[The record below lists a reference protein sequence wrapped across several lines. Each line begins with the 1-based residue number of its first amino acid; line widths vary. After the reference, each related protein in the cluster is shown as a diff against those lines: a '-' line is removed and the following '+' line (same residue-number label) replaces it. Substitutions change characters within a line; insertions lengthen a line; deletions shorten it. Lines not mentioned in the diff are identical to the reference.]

1 MARGGALTV
10 GSSLGLRVLGVVA
23 VGVVLRPPIVS
34 VGPVLVEVRA
44 DLGLSAAEVS
54 LLTALPV
61 LCFGAGAF
69 AGPWAARRL
78 GMEGALAV
86 VLALLA
92 VSALVR
98 VSAGAT
104 VLFAGTL
111 VVGLAIAVA
120 NVLLPAVVKADF
132 PRRVGLVMGLY
143 TGTLSGA
150 AALSALVAVPVADW
164 TGLGW
169 RAALGMWGVVA
180 VVALL
185 AWLPQLAGRR
195 SQPGDVPAPHPAG
208 RLLASPVAL
217 AVTAYMGVQSLAF
230 YAVLTWLPAL
240 LRDNGYAPGTA
251 GALLSLATVLGIPMG
266 LVVPPLAARMLD
278 QRLLTVVV
286 AGATATGFLGLL
298 VAPATA
304 TVLWVVL
311 IGVGLGSSFP
321 LALLL
326 VVLRSSSPA
335 VARQLSAMAQ
345 GFGYLVA
352 AAGPFVLG
360 VVREASGGW
369 ALPMALLVVAA
380 TVQAATGWVAGRA
393 VAVG

>member
-1 MARGGALTV
+1 M
-10 GSSLGLRVLGVVA
+10 
-23 VGVVLRPPIVS
+23 VLRPPIVS
-34 VGPVLVEVRA
+34 VGPVLVEIQA

-69 AGPWAARRL
+69 AGPWTARRF
-78 GMEGALAV
+78 GMDGALAV

-98 VSAGAT
+98 LLDGPA

-111 VVGLAIAVA
+111 FVGLAIAVA

-132 PRRVGLVMGLY
+132 PHRVGLMMGLY

-150 AALSALVAVPVADW
+150 AALSALVAVPIAEW

-169 RAALGMWGVVA
+169 RAALGVWGVVA
-180 VVALL
+180 VLSFVA
-185 AWLPQLAGRR
+185 WSPQLVGRR
-195 SQPGDVPAPHPAG
+195 SRPADVAAPHPAG
-208 RLLASPVAL
+208 RLLTNPVAL
-217 AVTAYMGVQSLAF
+217 AVTAYMGIQSLGF

-240 LRDNGYAPGTA
+240 LRDYGYSPTTA
-251 GALLSLATVLGIPMG
+251 GALLSLATVIGIPTG
-266 LVVPPLAARMLD
+266 LVVPPLAARRYD
-278 QRLLTVVV
+278 QRLVTVIV
-286 AGATATGFLGLL
+286 AAVTGAGFAGLL
-298 VAPATA
+298 LAPTTA

-311 IGVGLGSSFP
+311 IGLGLGSSFP

-326 VVLRSSSPA
+326 IVLRASSPV
-335 VARQLSAMAQ
+335 VAGQLSAMAQ
-345 GFGYLVA
+345 GFGYLLA

-360 VVREASGGW
+360 VVREVTGAW
-369 ALPMALLVVAA
+369 TLPLALLVVGAM
-380 TVQAATGWVAGRA
+380 VQAGTGWVAGRA
-393 VAVG
+393 VTTA